1 MGCCTC
7 CHHSHRQ
14 AHTPA
19 YKRWG
24 ALDRSQD
31 HSHCTHHHRYR
42 CKIEHR
48 HRVDY
53 RADHTVHRCLQH
65 PDSHLHHQFA
75 THMHPA
81 RFERTLYAVVA
92 DLHTYSVVVRDHT
105 HLACTQPDRYLD
117 NQPHHSR
124 GHTHHSGR
132 LNTLD
137 PVDRANLRIPRRH
150 CPSGCND
157 HNKHQDRDR
166 YHRSWTSM
174 VHSDC
179 YRIRCCR
186 PYPCRNHHPAYIMVG
201 KCRAGQECLDSRGN
215 NGGLAHNEF

>member
-1 MGCCTC
+1 
-7 CHHSHRQ
+7 
-14 AHTPA
+14 
-19 YKRWG
+19 
-24 ALDRSQD
+24 
-31 HSHCTHHHRYR
+31 
-42 CKIEHR
+42 
-48 HRVDY
+48 
-53 RADHTVHRCLQH
+53 
-65 PDSHLHHQFA
+65 
-75 THMHPA
+75 MHPA

-124 GHTHHSGR
+124 GHTHRSGR

-150 CPSGCND
+150 CQSGCND

-179 YRIRCCR
+179 YRTRCLQTIPMSQSPSCIHNGR
-186 PYPCRNHHPAYIMVG
+186 QVA
-201 KCRAGQECLDSRGN
+201 AGQECLDSRGN
-215 NGGLAHNEF
+215 NGGRCTTGSKLRRNKSTAAFPLLLERRALRVTLEIISTPLTVWTIRIDLTTRVTSTITCD